1 MPVTS
6 KKRRLLTDDPTTILT
21 TYFIMNKRKFNELLR
36 ASFKSDD
43 TEEWLD
49 IHFNRPMGLLV
60 ALAAERLHIT
70 PNAIT
75 IFSFFL
81 GAAAGWMF
89 YYTDLAHNLLGVLLL
104 TLANFCDSADGQLA
118 RMTNQRSLLGR
129 ALDGFSSDVWFTCIY
144 FAIFLRIFDDPIP
157 FIGVRWGLWGLA
169 LVFCAGVFGHTP
181 QCRLAD
187 YYRQIHLFFLLGKAG
202 SELDDSASQRAIVK
216 ALPKEKWF
224 DRFYYTLYG
233 NYCAAQEK
241 DTPNFQVFYRNI
253 QQHYPNAADIP
264 QELRDEVR
272 ARSLP
277 LMKYTN
283 MLTHNLRAI
292 TLFVGCLAG
301 VPYLY
306 PVVELTVMPLM
317 YLKMHRT
324 HERMCRELN
333 HKWFEA

>member
-1 MPVTS
+1 MT
-6 KKRRLLTDDPTTILT
+6 
-21 TYFIMNKRKFNELLR
+21 KFKELLR
-36 ASFKSDD
+36 ASYKSLD

-49 IHFNRPMGLLV
+49 IHFNRPIGLLI
-60 ALAAERLHIT
+60 ALAAARLRIT

-81 GAAAGWMF
+81 GAGAGWMF
-89 YYTDLAHNLLGVLLL
+89 YYTDLTHNLLGVLLL

-129 ALDGFSSDVWFTCIY
+129 ALDGFSSDVWFTSIY
-144 FAIFLRIFDDPIP
+144 IALFLRLFSQPIP
-157 FIGVRWGLWGLA
+157 LIGIEWGWWGLL

-187 YYRQIHLFFLLGKAG
+187 YYRQVHLFFLLGKEG
-202 SELDDSASQRAIVK
+202 SELDDSPSQRAILN

-224 DRFYYTLYG
+224 DRLFYTLYG

-241 DTPNFQVFYRNI
+241 DTPRFQVFY
-253 QQHYPNAADIP
+253 QHVRTRWPNAADIP

-272 ARSLP
+272 QHSLP

-283 MLTHNLRAI
+283 LLTHNLRAI
-292 TLFVGCLAG
+292 SLFTGCLIGWAW
-301 VPYLY
+301 LY
-306 PVVELTVMPLM
+306 PVVELTLMPLM

-324 HERMCRELN
+324 HEKMSVMLDK
-333 HKWFEA
+333 KWFVH